1 MLDLSPGWITFLMF
15 AGLLIGLFM
24 GHPLAFILGGLAVF
38 FGYITWG
45 TGAFFVFSNRIVGVM
60 DNFILVAIPLFI
72 FMANLLQHSGVADNL
87 FLSLRYLM
95 GPVRGGVAMA
105 VVVVS
110 TIFAACTGV
119 IGASV
124 VTMAL
129 LAMPIMLK
137 YGYDKSLTAGTICAS
152 GTLGIL
158 IPPSIMLVL
167 MGDQTGLSVG
177 KLFLGGLF
185 PGVLLSTLYI
195 LYIAVTCW
203 RNPEKGPPLSM
214 EERAAVPVKKRI
226 SMAAVNLVPPSLLI
240 LGVLGAIF
248 TGIATPTEASGVGA
262 FLALIMTIAYR
273 QFNWKMFREV
283 VLSTGRTVSMVM
295 IILIGASCFTGVF
308 MGIGGGQVLTD
319 LIFNLGMGNKWLI
332 LTIMMFIIFLL
343 GALIDWI
350 GIVFITF
357 PIFLPIVKQLGFDPL
372 WFTIC
377 VSVNLQ
383 NSFLTPPFGY
393 ALFYLKGVAPPGVTT
408 MDVYK
413 GIVPFIILMLIG
425 LAICIF
431 FPSWVLYLPNLI
443 EG

>member
-1 MLDLSPGWITFLMF
+1 MFDLSPALVTFLMF

-24 GHPLAFILGGLAVF
+24 GHPLAFILGGLAVI
-38 FGYITWG
+38 FGLMSWG
-45 TGAFFVFSNRIVGVM
+45 VAGLFVFANRIVGIM
-60 DNFILVAIPLFI
+60 DNFILAAIPMFI

-87 FLSLRYLM
+87 FLSLRYLL

-105 VVVVS
+105 VVVVC
-110 TIFAACTGV
+110 TVFAACTGV

-129 LAMPIMLK
+129 LALPMMLK
-137 YGYDKSLTAGTICAS
+137 YGYDKSLAAGTICAG

-185 PGVLLSTLYI
+185 PGVILSFLY
-195 LYIAVTCW
+195 LTYIAIVCG
-203 RNPEKGPPLSM
+203 RRPELGPPLSM
-214 EERAAVPVKKRI
+214 EERMAVPVRKRI
-226 SMAAVNLVPPSLLI
+226 SMAAVNLVPPTLLI
-240 LGVLGAIF
+240 IGVLGSIF
-248 TGIATPTEASGVGA
+248 SGIATPTEASGVGA
-262 FLALIMTIAYR
+262 FLALLMTIAYR
-273 QFNWKMFREV
+273 RFSWQMFKEV

-295 IILIGASCFTGVF
+295 LVLVGASCFTGVF
-308 MGIGGGQVLTD
+308 LGIGGGDVLTD
-319 LIFNLGMGNKWLI
+319 LIMTLGMGNKWLI
-332 LTIMMFIIFLL
+332 LFIMMLIIFIL

-350 GIVFITF
+350 GIIYITF
-357 PIFLPIVKQLGFDPL
+357 PIFLPIVDKLGFDQL
-372 WFTIC
+372 WFVIC

-393 ALFYLKGVAPPGVTT
+393 ALFYLKGVAPPEVTT
-408 MDVYK
+408 EAIYK
-413 GIVPFIILMLIG
+413 GIFPFIILMLIG
-425 LAICIF
+425 LSICIL

-443 EG
+443 K

>member
-1 MLDLSPGWITFLMF
+1 MLDLSPEWITFLMF
-15 AGLLIGLFM
+15 AGLLGGLFM

-38 FGYITWG
+38 FGYISWG
-45 TGAFFVFSNRIVGVM
+45 PLAFFTFSNRLVGVM

-87 FLSLRYLM
+87 FLALRYLM

-129 LAMPIMLK
+129 LAMPMMLK

-185 PGVLLSTLYI
+185 PGILLATLYI
-195 LYIAVTCW
+195 AYIAIKCGL
-203 RNPEKGPPLSM
+203 NPAMGPPLTL
-214 EERAAVPVKKRI
+214 EERMAVPVKKRI
-226 SMAAVNLVPPSLLI
+226 SMAVTNLLPPSLLI
-240 LGVLGAIF
+240 LGVLGSIF
-248 TGIATPTEASGVGA
+248 SGVATPTEASGVGA

-273 QFNWKMFREV
+273 QFNWKMLREV

-295 IILIGASCFTGVF
+295 IILVGASCFTGVF
-308 MGIGGGQVLTD
+308 MGIGGGQVLSD

-332 LTIMMFIIFLL
+332 LTIMMIIIFLL

-357 PIFLPIVKQLGFDPL
+357 PIFFPIITKLGFDPL
-372 WFTIC
+372 WFTIV

-383 NSFLTPPFGY
+383 NSFLSPPFGY
-393 ALFYLKGVAPPGVTT
+393 ALFYLKGVAPPEVTT
-408 MDVYK
+408 MDVYR
-413 GIVPFIILMLIG
+413 GIVPFLILMLIG
-425 LAICIF
+425 LTVCILL
-431 FPSWVLYLPNLI
+431 PSWVLWLPNLI
-443 EG
+443 D

>member
-1 MLDLSPGWITFLMF
+1 MFDLSPALLTFLMF

-24 GHPLAFILGGLAVF
+24 GHPLAFILGGLAVI
-38 FGYITWG
+38 FGLISWG
-45 TGAFFVFSNRIVGVM
+45 TAAFFTFANRIVGIM
-60 DNFILVAIPLFI
+60 DNFILAAIPLFI

-105 VVVVS
+105 VIVVCTV
-110 TIFAACTGV
+110 FAACTGV

-137 YGYDKSLTAGTICAS
+137 YGYDKSLTAGTICAG

-177 KLFLGGLF
+177 KLFLGGIL
-185 PGVLLSTLYI
+185 PGVILSI
-195 LYIAVTCW
+195 LYISYIAIVCG
-203 RNPEKGPPLSM
+203 RRPELGPPLSV
-214 EERAAVPVKKRI
+214 EERMAVPVKKRI
-226 SMAAVNLVPPSLLI
+226 SMALVNLVPPTLLI
-240 LGVLGAIF
+240 IGVLGAIF
-248 TGIATPTEASGVGA
+248 SGIATPTEASGVGA
-262 FLALIMTIAYR
+262 FLALLMTIAYR
-273 QFNWKMFREV
+273 RFSWKMFTEV
-283 VLSTGRTVSMVM
+283 VLATGRTVSMVM
-295 IILIGASCFTGVF
+295 IILVGASCFTGVF
-308 MGIGGGQVLTD
+308 MGIGGGEVLGN
-319 LIFNLGMGNKWLI
+319 LIMTLGMGNKWLI
-332 LTIMMFIIFLL
+332 LFIMMFIIFIL

-350 GIVFITF
+350 GIIYITF
-357 PIFLPIVKQLGFDPL
+357 PIFLPIVEKLGFDLL
-372 WFTIC
+372 WFVVC

-393 ALFYLKGVAPPGVTT
+393 ALFYLKGVAPPEVTT
-408 MDVYK
+408 EDVYR

-425 LAICIF
+425 LLICIL
-431 FPSWVLYLPNLI
+431 FPKWILYLPSLI
-443 EG
+443 K

>member
-1 MLDLSPGWITFLMF
+1 MLELSPGWITFLMF

-38 FGYITWG
+38 FGYISWG
-45 TGAFFVFSNRIVGVM
+45 PLAFFTFSNRIFGVM

-129 LAMPIMLK
+129 LAMPMMLK

-185 PGVLLSTLYI
+185 PGILLASLYI
-195 LYIAVTCW
+195 GYIAIKCGI
-203 RNPEKGPPLSM
+203 NPAAGPPLSL
-214 EERAAVPVKKRI
+214 EERAAMPVKKRI
-226 SMAAVNLVPPSLLI
+226 SMAIKNLLPPSFLI
-240 LGVLGAIF
+240 LGVLGSIF
-248 TGIATPTEASGVGA
+248 SGAATPTEASGVGA

-273 QFNWKMFREV
+273 QFSFKMLKEV

-295 IILIGASCFTGVF
+295 IILVGASCFTGVF

-319 LIFNLGMGNKWLI
+319 LIFDLGMGNKWLI
-332 LTIMMFIIFLL
+332 LTIMMVIIFLL

-357 PIFLPIVKQLGFDPL
+357 PIFLPIITKLGFDPL

-383 NSFLTPPFGY
+383 NSFLSPPFGY

-413 GIVPFIILMLIG
+413 GIVPFLILMLIG
-425 LAICIF
+425 LTICILL
-431 FPSWVLYLPNLI
+431 PDWVLYLPSLI
-443 EG
+443 D